1 MDTNCFFKKTRYFRI
16 SCLQRNRRHECCR
29 SRSAKCA
36 VSGGP
41 FPKVFVRCQTQ
52 NQTNNRRYIMA
63 TAKKTVKKPAAKV
76 AAKKPAAKV
85 AAKKPAAKAAA
96 KKPAAKAAA
105 KKPAART

>member
-1 MDTNCFFKKTRYFRI
+1 M
-16 SCLQRNRRHECCR
+16 QRNRRHECCR

-63 TAKKTVKKPAAKV
+63 TAKKTVKKAAPAAK
-76 AAKKPAAKV
+76 A

-105 KKPAART
+105 KKPAAKAAAKKPAAKK